1 MQLEKVLARVD
12 EIKANDWSRELKIGW
27 LNEIEHQVKIEV
39 FDTHMMNAEEAQ
51 KAAAFRGY
59 DEETDGK
66 TELLVP
72 EPFSRLYQ
80 YYLVAQIARADGDAS
95 QQQDA
100 TTLFDN
106 EYISYKR
113 YVNRTRM
120 PNTQV
125 RAFLI

>member
-1 MQLEKVLARVD
+1 MQLKQVLARVD
-12 EIKANDWSRELKIGW
+12 EIKANDWSRELKVGW

-39 FDTHMMNAEEAQ
+39 FDTHVMSEEEKKRAD
-51 KAAAFRGY
+51 AFVGY
-59 DEETDGK
+59 DDKTDEETV
-66 TELLVP
+66 LLVP
-72 EPFSRLYQ
+72 DPFSRLYQ
-80 YYLVAQIARADGDAS
+80 YYLEAQIARADGDAS

-120 PNTQV
+120 PSTQV